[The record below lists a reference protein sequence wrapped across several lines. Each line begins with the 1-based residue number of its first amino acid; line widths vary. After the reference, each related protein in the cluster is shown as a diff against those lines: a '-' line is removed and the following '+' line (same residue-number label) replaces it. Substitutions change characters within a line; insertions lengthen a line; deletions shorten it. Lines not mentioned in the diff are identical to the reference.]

1 MMERIPR
8 WMWLAGLLGSLG
20 GVYWFS
26 VGPVRVRPPCP
37 TSWPTHLDP
46 QRLLVLAFEARPP
59 VDAAQLVFEQ
69 DLQEFLLAG
78 GFQIV
83 PASSTAAQGWPPHC
97 VANRLELKLGPMV
110 RLDSNGKT
118 ATEIEAGYS
127 FRRFG
132 RKVSSRSLTQPA
144 TDGPLF
150 QDLRQEIVV
159 HLLPQQSLKGSKSPS
174 LWDAESPEFN
184 ARIRAMS
191 AFAEGRTGEAV
202 EVLSEALTP
211 GGKDA
216 ALHFRQGSQ
225 LLSWAEG
232 MQTAVSGSKPW
243 VSGRDGRRQLELR
256 ARDLL
261 EEAGHQLTRSLE
273 LAPDAPWTYFAR
285 ARLQVLLGHETQAEQ
300 DFETVLTLAPAHG
313 AAALALGR
321 LRLKRGAAELAQSAI
336 DRVLPLLNQQE
347 SGLRAELLTVQSQA
361 LLAGN
366 QTLAAVGSAQLALKE
381 IAAENRN
388 LRLEALASLAL
399 ALERHGQNRESCQ
412 TWASYAR
419 LSVGSRD
426 DDRHREAYAAAVTRC
441 PKLP

>member
-26 VGPVRVRPPCP
+26 TGPVREPPPCP

-46 QRLLVLAFEARPP
+46 QRLLVLVFEARPP
-59 VDAAQLVFEQ
+59 VDAAQLVLEQ
-69 DLQEFLLAG
+69 DLRELLLAG

-83 PASSTAAQGWPPHC
+83 PASSTVAQSWPPHC

-110 RLDSNGKT
+110 RLDANGKA
-118 ATEIEAGYS
+118 ATEIEGDYS
-127 FRRFG
+127 LSHFG
-132 RKVSSRSLTQPA
+132 RRVSSGSLTQPA
-144 TDGPLF
+144 TDGPIF
-150 QDLRQEIVV
+150 QDLRREIVAQ
-159 HLLPQQSLKGSKSPS
+159 LLPQATWKGNESPS
-174 LWDAESPEFN
+174 LWDAESPEFA

-202 EVLSEALTP
+202 EVLSEALTR
-211 GGKDA
+211 GGRDA
-216 ALHFRQGSQ
+216 ALHFRQGSH

-232 MQTAVSGSKPW
+232 MQTAVSGPKPW
-243 VSGRDGRRQLELR
+243 VSGLDGRRQLELR
-256 ARDLL
+256 ARDQL
-261 EEAGHQLTRSLE
+261 EEAGHHLTRSLE
-273 LAPDAPWTYFAR
+273 LAPEVPWTYLAR
-285 ARLQVLLGHETQAEQ
+285 ARVQVLLGHETQAEQ
-300 DFETVLTLAPAHG
+300 DYETVLTLAPAHG
-313 AAALALGR
+313 EAALALGR

-336 DRVLPLLNQQE
+336 DRVLPLLSQQE

-366 QTLAAVGSAQLALKE
+366 QTLAAVESAQLALKE